1 MGQFRTFGNNL
12 LRKID
17 LRRLGALAVLTL
29 GIFLVWGALSS
40 SSQVQVAPSYVSSFR
55 SSVTQDPSAVSIA
68 ENDSQRKVY
77 PYSVIPG
84 GVQSAADLKNS
95 LTHDSVVAKHY
106 EDFEV
111 ERTRVVRL
119 NQDRLLYVSYRL
131 GNRVYWTKKP
141 LLLSKGEAVIT
152 DGEHLAR
159 TRCGNRLSEAPAG
172 PVLAAGPEF
181 EAGPPEEAE
190 AFPGAPELVGPPALP
205 FGPVA
210 ASAPPTTSATPP
222 GSPLP
227 PGGGIIVPPIVPVP
241 GGGSTPP
248 PIQTP
253 EPQMWLMLSA
263 GLCGIW
269 LGRKRRKSQVP
280 PSSQKK

>member
-12 LRKID
+12 VGKFD
-17 LRRLGALAVLTL
+17 LRRLGALAVLAL
-29 GIFLVWGALSS
+29 GTFLVWGALSS
-40 SSQVQVAPSYVSSFR
+40 SSQVQLAPSYLSSFR
-55 SSVTQDPSAVSIA
+55 SSISQDQSAISID
-68 ENDSQRKVY
+68 ENAAHPRVY

-95 LTHDSVVAKHY
+95 LSNDSVVAKHY

-111 ERTRVVRL
+111 EKTRVVRL

-131 GNRVYWTKKP
+131 GNRVYWTKKA
-141 LLLSKGEAVIT
+141 LLLPKGEAVIT
-152 DGEHLAR
+152 DGEHMAR

-181 EAGPPEEAE
+181 EAGPPEVAE
-190 AFPGAPELVGPPALP
+190 AFPGAPGLVGPPALGLP
-205 FGPVA
+205 PLPTGV
-210 ASAPPTTSATPP
+210 PPTTSATPP

-227 PGGGIIVPPIVPVP
+227 PGGGIIVPPIVPVT

-248 PIQTP
+248 PVQTP

-263 GLCGIW
+263 GLSGIW
-269 LGRKRRKSQVP
+269 LGRKKRKS
-280 PSSQKK
+280 